1 MVERRKEATVYP
13 SKTLRMLA
21 ATAVVS
27 ALAILLTS
35 PAQAYLPNEGGG
47 SVTATTTVGNP
58 GDSAWISLAP
68 ATAAQTV
75 GNPGD
80 SAWIAQ
86 GSATGAQTVGNPGD
100 GAQVSSPQ
108 IQSVATSS
116 GGDGF
121 DTGTFL
127 ALASGAVLLLV
138 LGAGALLFT
147 ARHRRVAL
155 P

>member
-1 MVERRKEATVYP
+1 MVEQRKEATVDT
-13 SKTLRMLA
+13 SKTLRILA

-47 SVTATTTVGNP
+47 SVATPTVGNP
-58 GDSAWISLAP
+58 GDSAWIALEP
-68 ATAAQTV
+68 ATASQTV

-80 SAWIAQ
+80 SAWIAK
-86 GSATGAQTVGNPGD
+86 GTATGAQTVGNPGD

-108 IQSVATSS
+108 IESAVTSS
-116 GGDGF
+116 GSDGF
-121 DTGTFL
+121 DTGTFI
-127 ALASGAVLLLV
+127 AFASGAVLLLA

>member
-1 MVERRKEATVYP
+1 MVEQRKEATVYT

-47 SVTATTTVGNP
+47 SVTATTTIGNP
-58 GDSAWISLAP
+58 GDSAWISLES

-86 GSATGAQTVGNPGD
+86 GTATGAQTVGNPGD
-100 GAQVSSPQ
+100 GAQVSQP
-108 IQSVATSS
+108 IESVATSS
-116 GGDGF
+116 GRDGF

-127 ALASGAVLLLV
+127 AFASGAVLLLV